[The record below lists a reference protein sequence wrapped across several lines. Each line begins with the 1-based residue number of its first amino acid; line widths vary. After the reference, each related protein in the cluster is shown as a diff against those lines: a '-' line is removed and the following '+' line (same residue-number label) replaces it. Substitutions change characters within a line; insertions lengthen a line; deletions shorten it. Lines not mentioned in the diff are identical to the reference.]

1 MTSLFSVFDTHLYL
15 DSLPL
20 NWAVLAFA
28 PAMLLPSYW
37 HSEHT
42 ARVNSNLLLHKI
54 FTEIKRSLSPTILK
68 HNITVFLRL
77 FMSICYLNYLGLMPY
92 IFPRSGHLP
101 LAFSLALPLWVGHTL
116 YRWIVQ
122 SDYMFAHLVP
132 AGSPFGLL
140 PFIVIIELLSSF
152 IRPIS
157 LSVRLVAN
165 IVAGHLLITLLS
177 SAVNTETRLIA
188 LAVILLGLCLLR
200 GLETA
205 VAFIQAY
212 VFRVLS
218 TIYLREVNTPGISTR
233 MA

>member
-1 MTSLFSVFDTHLYL
+1 M
-15 DSLPL
+15 
-20 NWAVLAFA
+20 
-28 PAMLLPSYW
+28 
-37 HSEHT
+37 
-42 ARVNSNLLLHKI
+42 
-54 FTEIKRSLSPTILK
+54 
-68 HNITVFLRL
+68 
-77 FMSICYLNYLGLMPY
+77 
-92 IFPRSGHLP
+92 
-101 LAFSLALPLWVGHTL
+101 
-116 YRWIVQ
+116 
-122 SDYMFAHLVP
+122 VP

-218 TIYLREVNTPGISTR
+218 TIYLREVNTPDIYAYGLADGLGLGFLTLQLK
-233 MA
+233 